1 MTKLPSRRM
10 PSGTLPPDPLP
21 PDHDQR
27 TRALDT
33 GRSILVE
40 APAGSGKTDLL
51 TRRFLRLLAEVD
63 EPGQIVAIT
72 FTRAAAAEMRHRILA
87 ELEKAEANGAPGPDA
102 EADAMKSLAWKAT
115 ERARMRN
122 WQISDLPAQLRIS
135 TIDSFCRDLALQQ
148 PFLSGLGADLN
159 IYGQPAELYRRAAR
173 RTLEKV
179 EAGDARL
186 RTAIEALLSWRDNYW
201 MEMEDLLVTMLAR
214 RDSWM
219 HGFVLER
226 NQEMDLLRAR
236 LERPFTHAI
245 RTHLSRMHDLL
256 DRVPGGHDEILS
268 LARFACEQMNHT
280 LHRDLAELTQ
290 IPSGPFSDSTML
302 DDARY
307 AWNSVAALLL
317 TQEGILR
324 RRIDKTLGFPQD
336 AKREKE
342 RLASLIQSLRGVEGF
357 EAALAAVTDLP
368 SATYSEDEW
377 RIVQAC
383 FTVLSQAA
391 AELRVVFA
399 EAGAMDFVEIAQI
412 AQGVLQEEDGTPSE
426 AAIAVADGIHH
437 LLVDEFQDTSRRQH
451 RLLASLV
458 AAWPGTENRSLFVVG
473 DPKQSIYFFR
483 DADAE
488 LFPRVA
494 SLGLETPAGPAV
506 ALDRVSLTANFRTD
520 PSLVGAMN
528 QMFEPIFGVD
538 DGSGVRFLAA
548 EPARKPG
555 SSTGPRLQLHLEFMP
570 RTQQRRG
577 SLAQFTQQ
585 NNKGEEAR
593 EAAQAAHL
601 QEMVALIRSHS
612 DRIERARSSGD
623 KYRIAVLGRTRTA
636 LALVADALH
645 EASIPFRAVEL
656 EQLKTRPEILDAL
669 ALGRALLNPQD
680 RVAWLG
686 VLRAPWCGLSLD
698 DLHVI
703 AGTDDSKPPEP
714 SIPSLLPERHQ
725 ALSDHG
731 RAAVGRIMTVLD
743 ALPGLRGSMPTA
755 TLGTWLEQAWI
766 MLGGELCVD
775 SAARANLNLLW
786 SCLDQLPDGAEG
798 LLGPGLDSALKEL
811 TALPDPAASS
821 DCGVQLMTIH
831 KSKGLEFEVVI
842 VPDLQARS
850 ASTHGKLLS
859 WLERGLPEPDE
870 SGEMTEFLVA
880 PLQTRG
886 ADRGQAKQWVDRE
899 FRKRELQEMRRIL
912 YVAATRAREEL
923 HLFARPTYK
932 EEQGELVL
940 ATPADSLLATAWPA
954 LWQPVQ
960 ESFDAWKTAQAQ
972 SQDSVG
978 GTVQSIAASEGS
990 KLLMMSSPGA
1000 ATTLRRLAPDDI
1012 AANLVLPT
1020 THRPIDEA
1028 AQSETKLYQRHEG
1041 GRLARA
1047 LGTAV
1052 HALLEQL
1059 ARLRARDDWD
1069 SARAALAAMEGRIIA
1084 QVRAAG
1090 AAPSHA
1096 ASIAKEAV
1104 GIALE
1109 ASNEPV
1115 GQWILSPHTQ
1125 AASEAAWTGVVKGA
1139 LRTVR
1144 VDRVYCAG
1152 PEPLSEGDSTT
1163 WLIDYKT
1170 TQVASADPA
1179 ESIAA
1184 LRAMF
1189 APQLSAYAAVLAN
1202 FDQKA
1207 TIHAGLYYP
1216 RMRLFDWWRVE
1227 D

>member
-1 MTKLPSRRM
+1 MTKPTGRLM
-10 PSGTLPPDPLP
+10 PSDPLP
-21 PDHDQR
+21 PEPYPPDQDQR

-51 TRRFLRLLAEVD
+51 TRRFLRLLAEVN

-87 ELEKAEANGAPGPDA
+87 ELEKAEASGAPGPNEDA
-102 EADAMKSLAWKAT
+102 GAMKSLAWKAL
-115 ERARMRN
+115 ERARMRT
-122 WQISDLPAQLRIS
+122 WKIHDLPAQLRIS
-135 TIDSFCRDLALQQ
+135 TIDSFCRDLALLQ

-179 EAGDARL
+179 EAGNARL
-186 RTAIEALLSWRDNYW
+186 RAAIEALLLWRDNYW
-201 MEMEDLLVTMLAR
+201 MEMEDLLVKMLAK

-226 NQEMDLLRAR
+226 NQAMDALRAR
-236 LERPFTHAI
+236 LERPFAQAV
-245 RTHLSRMHDLL
+245 RARLSQVHNFLEQ
-256 DRVPGGHDEILS
+256 VPGGHDEILS
-268 LARFACEQMNHT
+268 LARFACEQTNRT

-290 IPSGPFSDSTML
+290 LPSGPFSDSTAME
-302 DDARY
+302 DARH
-307 AWNSVAALLL
+307 AWNCVAALLL
-317 TQEGILR
+317 TREGTLR
-324 RRIDKTLGFPQD
+324 RRIDKTIGFPQG

-342 RLASLIQSLRGVEGF
+342 RLASLIQSLRGVDGF
-357 EAALAAVTDLP
+357 EAALAEVTDLP
-368 SATYSEDEW
+368 SAAYTEDEW

-399 EAGAMDFVEIAQI
+399 EAGAMDFVEIAQM

-458 AAWPGTENRSLFVVG
+458 AAWPGTENRTMFVVG

-506 ALDRVSLTANFRTD
+506 ALNRVSLTANFRTD
-520 PSLVGAMN
+520 PSLVGAVN
-528 QMFEPIFGVD
+528 QMFEPIFAVD
-538 DGSGVRFLAA
+538 DGSGVSFLAA

-555 SSTGPRLQLHLEFMP
+555 SSVGPHLQLHLEFIP
-570 RTQQRRG
+570 KTQQSRS
-577 SLAQFTQQ
+577 SLAEFMQQ
-585 NNKGEEAR
+585 NSKGEEAR
-593 EAAQAAHL
+593 EAAQAAQL

-612 DRIERARSSGD
+612 DRIEKARANGD

-656 EQLKTRPEILDAL
+656 EQLKTRPEVLDAL

-686 VLRAPWCGLSLD
+686 ALRAPWCGLSLD
-698 DLHVI
+698 DLHAI
-703 AGTDDSKPPEP
+703 AGTDDSKAPQPPM
-714 SIPSLLPERHQ
+714 PSLLPERQQ

-743 ALPGLRGSMPTA
+743 ALPALRASLPTA
-755 TLGTWLEQAWI
+755 TLGTWLEQVWM

-786 SCLDQLPDGAEG
+786 TCLDQLPDGAES
-798 LLGPGLDSALKEL
+798 LLGPGLDAALEEL

-859 WLERGLPEPDE
+859 WLERGLAVPNE

-880 PLQTRG
+880 PLQTKG

-940 ATPADSLLATAWPA
+940 APPAESLLATAWPA
-954 LWQPVQ
+954 LGQPAQ
-960 ESFDAWKTAQAQ
+960 ESFDGWRAAQAR
-972 SQDSVG
+972 SHDAAS
-978 GTVQSIAASEGS
+978 GTVRSIAASEGS
-990 KLLMMSSPGA
+990 NLFTMPSP
-1000 ATTLRRLAPDDI
+1000 ATTTMLRRLPADAI
-1012 AANLVLPT
+1012 TTNRTLPNQ
-1020 THRPIDEA
+1020 HLLQDNA
-1028 AQSETKLYQRHEG
+1028 TKGEGELYRRHEG
-1041 GRLARA
+1041 GQLSRA

-1052 HALLEQL
+1052 HALLEAL
-1059 ARLRARDDWD
+1059 ARLRTSGDWD

-1096 ASIAKEAV
+1096 ASIAKEAT

-1115 GQWILSPHTQ
+1115 GQWILSPHAQ
-1125 AASEAAWTGVVKGA
+1125 ASSEAAWTGVVKGA

-1144 VDRVYCAG
+1144 VDRVFRAG
-1152 PEPLSEGDSTT
+1152 REPLSEGDSTI

-1170 TQVASADPA
+1170 AQIASSDPA
-1179 ESIAA
+1179 ESVAA

-1189 APQLSAYAAVLAN
+1189 APQLSAYAAVLGN
-1202 FDQKA
+1202 LDQKA